1 MSKEH
6 FIAAHE
12 QLIEAYLERH
22 PDATDAEAYDKTA
35 DRAYDRMV
43 DNLADMADHLKDR
56 AKEEGNWP
64 PKKAT
69 P

>member
-12 QLIEAYLERH
+12 KLVAEYMDRH
-22 PDATDAEAYDKTA
+22 PDVDWATAYDKTA
-35 DRAYDRMV
+35 DKAYDRMR
-43 DNLADMADHLKDR
+43 DDLADLADAAKDR

-64 PKKAT
+64 PRSKS
-69 P
+69 